1 MPVPSQIPLRNFPSA
16 IRTRMQVA
24 LALYW
29 ETLVDSHT
37 GQAQQFIGEFA
48 HRVSATQAL
57 ELYCAVVPVPGDMQE
72 AVWTRTLATLDL
84 DSLSA
89 QTPLPTLSGMRW
101 LRLDLILKL
110 LQYRRNYNE
119 KTHELA
125 RMVGARS
132 SEVVTATHVQNAA
145 DFSELLRGVMPVERA
160 TAEYLRA
167 FSLPLGAAQ
176 TVLQRVKAAVAG
188 EHLAA
193 QYSQDPE
200 LDPELLA
207 TEETFP
213 TEDIHQ
219 RSSTGHATA

>member
-1 MPVPSQIPLRNFPSA
+1 MPVPSQIPLRNFPPA
-16 IRTRMQVA
+16 IRTRVQVA

-29 ETLVDSHT
+29 ETLVDSQT

-48 HRVSATQAL
+48 HRVSPTLAL
-57 ELYCAVVPVPGDMQE
+57 ELYCAVVPVPGEMQE

-145 DFSELLRGVMPVERA
+145 DFAELLRGVMPVERA

-213 TEDIHQ
+213 SEDVHQ